1 MSAQRIARR
10 RISAEKQAS
19 AANTDF
25 ANLNNNLDVNDY
37 DTKMKSRDVKN
48 CLDKMDGN
56 LSPASIRRRT
66 TRSKSVQNSDL
77 MSHDISMNLTR
88 KQVRSASDAQLSLDK
103 LQTRMGM
110 SSATS
115 DETFDE
121 SKEMDDHV
129 TSDKSQLEELISP
142 RSWSDMIASDIAI
155 SYDQTDD
162 HRQHNSNNNNHKSD
176 TLAKTIKVP
185 DQLKHGNGVLKKAF
199 VEDVTF
205 HDVSS
210 RQRIRSFEPKDDV
223 ITPRTW
229 DEMVAEDSESRDH
242 TQDRHDN
249 GEPTSEQ
256 GLHPVGENEF
266 RESVIYVVFCCGG
279 RGGVLRRMGERLP
292 RYCAIFM
299 SIHFVFIFSIFLTIH
314 LSHTLK
320 IHYYYYHDYTLSIF
334 LYFHVFPLVLPTPSL
349 PSPSLPP
356 YPLS

>member
-121 SKEMDDHV
+121 SKETDDHV

-256 GLHPVGENEF
+256 GLYPVGENEF

-279 RGGVLRRMGERLP
+279 RGGVLRPMGERLP

-299 SIHFVFIFSIFLTIH
+299 SFLFVFYILHFSYHTSFSYIKDSLLL
-314 LSHTLK
+314 LS
-320 IHYYYYHDYTLSIF
+320 
-334 LYFHVFPLVLPTPSL
+334 
-349 PSPSLPP
+349 
-356 YPLS
+356 